1 MFKPLV
7 LKSVLVNAY
16 TSGERVIELRDA
28 EGNVLQSKNMNI
40 PVGIQRV
47 ELGFEVDPGMDYQLG
62 LSGTLGSLGRSNTG
76 VKYPYEIKDYISI
89 KASNAL
95 NAGLQFYYSFYDW
108 EIVSVGCNDTR
119 QEYQVKIIQ
128 DACLKNDLNNIIL
141 NHIGIFP
148 NPTQRFIKITNL
160 LNGTLTMKDLLGKVI
175 LDKITVDGEFE
186 LDLFSW
192 EKGVYLIELDTKDG
206 LVVIRILKE

>member
-1 MFKPLV
+1 M
-7 LKSVLVNAY
+7 
-16 TSGERVIELRDA
+16 D
-28 EGNVLQSKNMNI
+28 I
-40 PVGIQRV
+40 PIGIQRV

-62 LSGTLGSLGRSNTG
+62 LSGTLGSLGRSNSG

-128 DACLKNDLNNIIL
+128 DACLKNNLNNLIL
-141 NHIGIFP
+141 NHVSIFP
-148 NPTQRFIKITNL
+148 NPTQRFVKITNL
-160 LNGTLTMKDLLGKVI
+160 LNGTLTVKDLLGKVI
-175 LDKITVDGEFE
+175 LDKISVNGEFE